1 MWLLAVKLNRRFHSD
16 VPFLQNRNSESRKN
30 RKNVQRYKCQQCGN
44 RFTEP
49 QEKPFGTDVRPPK
62 EQVVMIL
69 RCPVE
74 GVERQNLSIRMGM
87 RRLTRLTNAFSKKW
101 ENLWSAYCRGL
112 PSTTSAGLTRRCA
125 SRQRWNPGSR
135 AAFGGLKISSP
146 HYDNTTPGAPPFPTY
161 NRC

>member
-112 PSTTSAGLTRRCA
+112 PSTTSPAIESGITGSVWGLE
-125 SRQRWNPGSR
+125 N
-135 AAFGGLKISSP
+135 LISP
-146 HYDNTTPGAPPFPTY
+146 L
-161 NRC
+161 